1 MIWQLVYFI
10 FMCILT
16 ALMCAWIPSCR
27 CLHGSNRFPPWVES
41 ARRFARGYLVRLR
54 THQVTSPD
62 ALILKGRWAAQIQYS
77 GVIKCHPFWGGSNS
91 ANQWWF
97 WGISLIIMR
106 CLGRCHVMTPDTPIG
121 KPWFRSWFWRC
132 ETFFFEIE
140 GRSAQI
146 RMCPPLL
153 QWVDLDFEIDFGAHV
168 KQISLKLQYQFPVT
182 GKQDL

>member
-1 MIWQLVYFI
+1 MIAGFLNHQQYVMYMDSIMSMFALLQPFPTLV
-10 FMCILT
+10 
-16 ALMCAWIPSCR
+16 
-27 CLHGSNRFPPWVES
+27 VET
-41 ARRFARGYLVRLR
+41 ARRFGRGYLVRLR

-77 GVIKCHPFWGGSNS
+77 GVIKWHPFWGGSWSNS

-97 WGISLIIMR
+97 WEISLIIMR
-106 CLGRCHVMTPDTPIG
+106 CLGWCHVMTPDTPIG
-121 KPWFRSWFWRC
+121 KPWFRSWFWIC
-132 ETFFFEIE
+132 EAIFFEIE